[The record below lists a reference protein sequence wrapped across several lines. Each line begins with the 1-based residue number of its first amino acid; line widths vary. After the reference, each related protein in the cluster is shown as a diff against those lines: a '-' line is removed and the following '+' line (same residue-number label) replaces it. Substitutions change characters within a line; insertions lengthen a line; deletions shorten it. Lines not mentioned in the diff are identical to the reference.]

1 MHFARHRAGMR
12 IAVPYAIA
20 RAKRG
25 LVGLCLCILL
35 CTQLTTGCQWMAR
48 GSGGGASGDSLSLDP
63 IELSEENVRLKS
75 RVESQELDLA
85 KLRAEYQRQVE
96 RNGFLKEDIDQLK
109 SELRKVEQQFITFE
123 QRLHAKET
131 KASAVAAIAEAQL
144 LFEKL
149 KTGESQPLDSL
160 TIDEVASR
168 LETSDEMVRKA
179 KYAAAVYYAKRA
191 MRALNQVDRRRNLA
205 LADGNARI
213 IIVSMANLREGA
225 GSDYKVIAKLSY
237 GTIIV
242 QTEVANDWSK
252 VRTESGV
259 SGWVHNSLIH

>member
-1 MHFARHRAGMR
+1 MR
-12 IAVPYAIA
+12 IVVPYAYA

-25 LVGLCLCILL
+25 VIGLFLCILL
-35 CTQLTTGCQWMAR
+35 CTQLTAGCQWAAR
-48 GSGGGASGDSLSLDP
+48 SSSPGDSLSLDP
-63 IELSEENVRLKS
+63 VALSEENARLKS

-85 KLRAEYQRQVE
+85 KLRAEYQRQIE
-96 RNGFLKEDIDQLK
+96 LNEILKEDLDQFK

-149 KTGESQPLDSL
+149 KSDDSQPLDSL
-160 TIDEVASR
+160 TIDDVTSR
-168 LETSDEMVRKA
+168 LETSDEMVQKA

-191 MRALNQVDRRRNLA
+191 MRALNLADRRRNMA
-205 LADGNARI
+205 LADGDARI
-213 IIVSMANLREGA
+213 IIVSTANLRDGP
-225 GSDYKVIAKLSY
+225 GSKYEVIAKLSY

-242 QTEVANDWSK
+242 QTEVNKDWSK
-252 VRTESGV
+252 VHTKSGV